1 MTFYERKIN
10 SVIKVKKIC
19 IPSGKG
25 LNEQIAQKTQF
36 YCVQFLLKVGV
47 KLNLESGSDLY
58 IYQQNKSKIS
68 TKNYILLGFLGN

>member
-1 MTFYERKIN
+1 MIKQNFMNFYERKIN

-58 IYQQNKSKIS
+58 IQCTIFTNKIS
-68 TKNYILLGFLGN
+68 LK

>member
-36 YCVQFLLKVGV
+36 YCVQLLLKVGV
-47 KLNLESGSDLY
+47 KLNLEFDKFRPLY
-58 IYQQNKSKIS
+58 QKC
-68 TKNYILLGFLGN
+68 YI